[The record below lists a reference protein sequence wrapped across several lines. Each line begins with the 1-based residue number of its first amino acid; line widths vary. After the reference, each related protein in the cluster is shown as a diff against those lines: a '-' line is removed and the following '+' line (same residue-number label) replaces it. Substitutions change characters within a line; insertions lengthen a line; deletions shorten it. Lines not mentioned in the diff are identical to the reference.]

1 MGRLLVAML
10 ACTLAGPALAGS
22 SLLSGGTANW
32 FYACANGE
40 QMSILVRHRD
50 QTTTQF
56 SLLPGQ
62 TLRTPVRQGDVAA
75 SRCDGRFVPAAT
87 FAYIVTMP

>member
-1 MGRLLVAML
+1 MSRLFIAVL
-10 ACTLAGPALAGS
+10 ACTLAVPALAGS

-40 QMSILVRHRD
+40 AMNILVRHRD
-50 QTTTQF
+50 RTTTQF

-62 TLRTPVRQGDVAA
+62 TLQTPVRQGDVAA
-75 SRCDGRFVPAAT
+75 SRCDGRFVSANT